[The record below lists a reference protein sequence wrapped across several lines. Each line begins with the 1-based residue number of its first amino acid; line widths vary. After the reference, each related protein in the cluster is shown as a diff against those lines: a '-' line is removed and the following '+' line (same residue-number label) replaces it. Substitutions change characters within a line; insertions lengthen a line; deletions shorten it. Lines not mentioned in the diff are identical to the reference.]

1 MYRIKDL
8 FAEDIVHFVQQKRT
22 KRSERVVKNPEVTLI
37 IFTHNTVEGNAL
49 VADYR
54 KVFMHLY
61 AYRQKVIVQL

>member
-49 VADYR
+49 VADHR

-61 AYRQKVIVQL
+61 GLQAKR

>member
-22 KRSERVVKNPEVTLI
+22 KRSERVVKNPEGTLI

-49 VADYR
+49 VAAYR

-61 AYRQKVIVQL
+61 GLKAKR

>member
-49 VADYR
+49 VAEYR
-54 KVFMHLY
+54 KVCMHLY
-61 AYRQKVIVQL
+61 GLQAKR